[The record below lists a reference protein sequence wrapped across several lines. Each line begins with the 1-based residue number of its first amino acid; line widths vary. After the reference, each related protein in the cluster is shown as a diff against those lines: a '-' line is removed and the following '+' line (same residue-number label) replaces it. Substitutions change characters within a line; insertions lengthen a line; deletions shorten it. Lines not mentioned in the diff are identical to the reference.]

1 MSAFVIDEDMPRST
15 GPALAA
21 RGYPVKDIRD
31 FGLRGAD
38 DGTVFQFAQ
47 THRAVLLTGDLG
59 FSNPIRFPLGRHC
72 GIVIARFPN
81 ELSTAEVNR
90 HLLDQLTTVTDEE
103 YSGHVIIVE
112 VGRIR
117 IRRA

>member
-1 MSAFVIDEDMPRST
+1 MGDLLCEREGGAALLRLNRPAARNAVNDEIMSA
-15 GPALAA
+15 LAEEVDRLA
-21 RGYPVKDIRD
+21 GDPD
-31 FGLRGAD
+31 L
-38 DGTVFQFAQ
+38 
-47 THRAVLLTGDLG
+47 RAVLLTGDLG

-90 HLLDQLTTVTDEE
+90 HLLNQLTTVTDEE
-103 YSGHVIIVE
+103 YSGHVIVVE